1 VNMNV
6 GKWIGG
12 AFTELV
18 DSLGKNVD
26 RFVTSQEDKQ
36 KLKRLMKET
45 VQKHRLSLEQE
56 ISKRHASDMNSDS
69 WLSKNV
75 RPLVLIYSLAFLTVM
90 AFTDGNL
97 QWGEWQ
103 FTVKDSYV
111 ALLKQLLT
119 AAVMFYFGSRGVEKL
134 GNAWRKR
141 KEHQDESKQQQD
153 DG

>member
-1 VNMNV
+1 MSFNV
-6 GKWIGG
+6 GNWIGG
-12 AFTELV
+12 AFSELV

-26 RFVTSQEDKQ
+26 RFVTSKEDKA

-45 VQKHRLSLEQE
+45 VQNHKLKLEQE
-56 ISKRHASDMNSDS
+56 VSKRHASDMNSDS

-75 RPLVLIYSLAFLTVM
+75 RPLVLVYSLAFLTVM
-90 AFTDGNL
+90 AFTDGNV
-97 QWGEWQ
+97 QFGEYQ
-103 FTVKDSYV
+103 FNVKPSYV

-119 AAVMFYFGSRGVEKL
+119 AATMFYFGSRGIEKL

-141 KEHQDESKQQQD
+141 KEHQDEAKQQQD